1 MTAARWDP
9 GAVRAT
15 GSGRLRAS
23 DADRERVVDT
33 LKAAFVQ
40 GRLTKDEFTVRTGQ
54 ALASRTYGELA
65 AATADIPV
73 RRSEAR
79 PQPKTGQPYN
89 RRRVD
94 KKTVAWAVCML
105 LLPATLGAA
114 FVTYYVGFLVL
125 FVLAFIGVTVTA
137 QPD

>member
-40 GRLTKDEFTVRTGQ
+40 GRLTKDELGRRTGQ
-54 ALASRTYGELA
+54 ALASRTYGEL
-65 AATADIPV
+65 TALTVDLPA
-73 RRSEAR
+73 RRSDIR
-79 PQPKTGQPYN
+79 PLPKPVKAYPP
-89 RRRVD
+89 RRVD
-94 KKTVAWAVCML
+94 KKTVAWAVCMM
-105 LLPATLGAA
+105 LLPTTLGAA

-125 FVLAFIGVTVTA
+125 FLLAFIGVTVTA
-137 QPD
+137 QP

>member
-15 GSGRLRAS
+15 GSGRLLAS

-54 ALASRTYGELA
+54 ALASRTYGEL
-65 AATADIPV
+65 TALTVDLPA
-73 RRSEAR
+73 RRSDIR
-79 PQPKTGQPYN
+79 PLPKPVKAYPP
-89 RRRVD
+89 RRVD
-94 KKTVAWAVCML
+94 KKTVAWAVCMM
-105 LLPATLGAA
+105 LLPTTLGAA

-125 FVLAFIGVTVTA
+125 FLLAFIGVTVTA
-137 QPD
+137 QP